1 MLFLGVYLNERDK
14 KRKRKE
20 WAPSEYHRWLSKV
33 IRDPRMAHEQLRDAI
48 ERDDFEE
55 AARLRDLIN
64 KK

>member
-1 MLFLGVYLNERDK
+1 MQYLNSNPPPYPTEILKGQTARPFTFQGLFTPDY
-14 KRKRKE
+14 
-20 WAPSEYHRWLSKV
+20 EYLK
-33 IRDPRMAHEQLRDAI
+33 AQLQDAI